1 MLRASLD
8 TFSADEILG
17 MVGRARATGALRI
30 FGPHTLGTVFCH
42 EGSVT
47 FATTDAADDLLG
59 VLTRAGFVRDAQPA
73 DATGLAE
80 YLMNAGLDMQRL
92 HDFVRHRTEESTFE
106 LSMWHD
112 GHLEFEAD
120 LDHPYGDAFSYPM
133 SGVLDGVG
141 RRRAQW
147 ARFVERLPSTDTV
160 VAQVSALAGDDGDL
174 TISRTQ
180 WRVLAAV
187 DGRRSVEQLAQA
199 LGTGLFSTVQLLI
212 GLLDAGVIAVVDTPA
227 YEEPLAV
234 ATSRPSASAD
244 PAASVFDDLGTAGIT
259 YDSSLGHQFAP
270 VGAGGGAAVA
280 TVPAPAPAG
289 DLGLGGIEFVSGLGE
304 RPSRDLILRLLSAV
318 KEI

>member
-17 MVGRARATGALRI
+17 LIGRARATGAVRV

-59 VLTRAGFVRDAQPA
+59 VLTRAGFVRDAHPA

-80 YLMNAGLDMQRL
+80 YLMNVGLDMQRL

-106 LSMWHD
+106 LSMWTE
-112 GHLEFEAD
+112 GHLEFDAGV
-120 LDHPYGDAFSYPM
+120 DHPYGDAFSYPM
-133 SGVLDGVG
+133 SGVLDGVS
-141 RRRAQW
+141 RRRMQW
-147 ARFVERLPSTDTV
+147 ARFLERLPSTDTV
-160 VAQVSALAGDDGDL
+160 VAQVAALAGDDGDL

-187 DGRRSVEQLAQA
+187 DGRRSIAELAHA
-199 LGTGLFSTVQLLI
+199 LGTGLFSTVQLLVS
-212 GLLDAGVIAVVDTPA
+212 LLDSGLIAVVDAPA

-234 ATSRPSASAD
+234 ATSRASAVSSVEVPSATAAFGNGFEPSSGHHVA
-244 PAASVFDDLGTAGIT
+244 PAAAGVSVALATDPVTDLGM
-259 YDSSLGHQFAP
+259 
-270 VGAGGGAAVA
+270 
-280 TVPAPAPAG
+280 
-289 DLGLGGIEFVSGLGE
+289 GGIEFVNGIGE

-318 KEI
+318 KEL